1 MRKDLTFDPTSDV
14 RETQMTTG
22 KYSED
27 SRTETTHFGFEK
39 VRVDEKAGRI
49 AEVFDT
55 VSPKY
60 DIMNDVMSFGT
71 HRVVKWYAIKASNIK
86 PGSKVL
92 DIAAGTGDLTIL
104 ISKRVGPQGSV
115 ILSDINE
122 QMLEAG
128 RTRLARS
135 GAPDN
140 VQLLQADAEDLQFE
154 ENTFD
159 AVNIGYG
166 IRNFTHKTQALREIL
181 RVLKPCGQLTIVEFS
196 KPASKPLQLFADAYS
211 SLWPAFGK
219 IFVGDGKPYQY
230 LVGSIK
236 MHPDQETF
244 KSIMQDAGYAHVSYE
259 NLMGG
264 IAALHIGLKP
274 QT

>member
-1 MRKDLTFDPTSDV
+1 MTARKYN
-14 RETQMTTG
+14 E
-22 KYSED
+22 K
-27 SRTETTHFGFEK
+27 SRAETTHFGFEK
-39 VRVDEKAGRI
+39 VKVDEKAGRI

-60 DIMNDVMSFGT
+60 DIMNDVISFGT
-71 HRVVKWYAIKASNIK
+71 HRVAKWYAIKASNIK

-122 QMLEAG
+122 QMLQAG
-128 RTRLARS
+128 RARLAKTDIL
-135 GAPDN
+135 DN
-140 VQLLQADAEDLQFE
+140 VQFLQADAEDLQFE
-154 ENTFD
+154 DNTFD
-159 AVNIGYG
+159 AVTIGYG
-166 IRNFTHKTQALREIL
+166 IRNFTNKMQALQEIL
-181 RVLKPCGQLTIVEFS
+181 RVLKPGGQLTIIEFS
-196 KPASKPLQLFADAYS
+196 KPTSKPLQLMADAYS
-211 SLWPAFGK
+211 SLWPKFGE
-219 IFVGDGKPYQY
+219 ILVGNGKPYRY
-230 LVGSIK
+230 LVDSIK

-244 KSIMQDAGYAHVSYE
+244 KSMMQDAGYAHVNYE

-274 QT
+274 QA

>member
-1 MRKDLTFDPTSDV
+1 MITK
-14 RETQMTTG
+14 
-22 KYSED
+22 KYNED
-27 SRTETTHFGFEK
+27 DGAQITNFGFEK

-49 AEVFDT
+49 AAVFNT

-60 DIMNDVMSFGT
+60 DIMNDVISLGT
-71 HRVVKWYAIKASNIK
+71 HRAIKWYAIKASNIK

-122 QMLEAG
+122 QMLQEA
-128 RTRLARS
+128 RARLARAS
-135 GAPDN
+135 IPNN
-140 VQLLQADAEDLQFE
+140 VTFLQVNAEQMQFE
-154 ENTFD
+154 DNSFD
-159 AVNIGYG
+159 AVTIGYG
-166 IRNFTHKTQALREIL
+166 IRNFTNKMQALREIL
-181 RVLKPCGQLTIVEFS
+181 RVLKPGGQLTIIEFS
-196 KPASKPLQLFADAYS
+196 KPTSKPLKIMADAYS
-211 SLWPAFGK
+211 SLWPVFGE
-219 IFVGDGKPYQY
+219 ILVGNGKPYKY
-230 LVGSIK
+230 LVESIK

-244 KSIMQDAGYAHVSYE
+244 KSMMQDAGYAHVNYE

-274 QT
+274 QV

>member
-1 MRKDLTFDPTSDV
+1 
-14 RETQMTTG
+14 MTTR
-22 KYSED
+22 KYSEEGGA
-27 SRTETTHFGFEK
+27 ETTHFGFEK

-49 AEVFDT
+49 AEIFDT

-60 DIMNDVMSFGT
+60 DIMNDVISFGT
-71 HRVVKWYAIKASNIK
+71 HRVIKWYAIKASNIK

-122 QMLEAG
+122 QMLQAG
-128 RTRLARS
+128 RTRLAR
-135 GAPDN
+135 ADIPDN
-140 VQLLQADAEDLQFE
+140 VQFLQVDAEDLQFE
-154 ENTFD
+154 GNSFD
-159 AVNIGYG
+159 AVTIGYG
-166 IRNFTHKTQALREIL
+166 IRNFTNKMQALREIL
-181 RVLKPCGQLTIVEFS
+181 RVLKPGGQLTIIEFS
-196 KPASKPLQLFADAYS
+196 KPTFKPLQMMADAYS
-211 SLWPAFGK
+211 SLWPTFGE
-219 IFVGDGKPYQY
+219 IFVGNGKPYRY
-230 LVGSIK
+230 LVDSIK

-244 KSIMQDAGYAHVSYE
+244 KSMMQVAGYAHVNYE

-274 QT
+274 QV

>member
-1 MRKDLTFDPTSDV
+1 MISGEHSKEFRA
-14 RETQMTTG
+14 
-22 KYSED
+22 
-27 SRTETTHFGFEK
+27 ETTHFGFQK
-39 VRVDEKAGRI
+39 VRIDEKAGRI
-49 AEVFDT
+49 AEVFDV
-55 VSPKY
+55 VSPRY

-92 DIAAGTGDLTIL
+92 DIAAGTGDLTML

-128 RTRLARS
+128 RARLARA
-135 GAPDN
+135 GTPDN
-140 VQLLQADAEDLQFE
+140 VHFLQVDAEDLQFE

-159 AVNIGYG
+159 AVTIGYG
-166 IRNFTHKTQALREIL
+166 IRNFTDKMQALRQIL
-181 RVLKPCGQLTIVEFS
+181 RVLKPGGQLTIVEFS
-196 KPASKPLQLFADAYS
+196 KPASKPLQMMADAYS

-219 IFVGDGKPYQY
+219 IFVGNGKPYRY
-230 LVGSIK
+230 LVESIK

-244 KSIMQDAGYAHVSYE
+244 KSMMEDAGYAHVSYE
-259 NLMGG
+259 NLIGG

-274 QT
+274 QA

>member
-1 MRKDLTFDPTSDV
+1 
-14 RETQMTTG
+14 MTT
-22 KYSED
+22 
-27 SRTETTHFGFEK
+27 SRYREEGGAETTHFGFDK

-60 DIMNDVMSFGT
+60 DIMNDVISFGT
-71 HRVVKWYAIKASNIK
+71 HRVVKWYAINASNIK

-122 QMLEAG
+122 QMLQAG
-128 RTRLARS
+128 RARLAR
-135 GAPDN
+135 ADIPDN
-140 VQLLQADAEDLQFE
+140 VQFVRADAEDLQFE
-154 ENTFD
+154 DNTFD
-159 AVNIGYG
+159 SVTIGYG
-166 IRNFTHKTQALREIL
+166 IRNFTDKMQALREIL
-181 RVLKPCGQLTIVEFS
+181 RVLKPGGQLTIVEFS
-196 KPASKPLQLFADAYS
+196 KPTSKPLQLMADVYS
-211 SLWPAFGK
+211 SLWPTFGE
-219 IFVGDGKPYQY
+219 ILVGNSKPYRY
-230 LVGSIK
+230 LVDSIK

-244 KSIMQDAGYAHVSYE
+244 KSMIQDAGYTHVNYE

-274 QT
+274 QA

>member
-1 MRKDLTFDPTSDV
+1 
-14 RETQMTTG
+14 MTTS

-27 SRTETTHFGFEK
+27 GGAETTHFGFDK

-60 DIMNDVMSFGT
+60 DIMNDVISFGT
-71 HRVVKWYAIKASNIK
+71 HRVVKWYVIHASNIK

-122 QMLEAG
+122 QMLQAG
-128 RTRLARS
+128 RARV
-135 GAPDN
+135 ARADIPDN
-140 VQLLQADAEDLQFE
+140 VQFLRADAEDLQFE
-154 ENTFD
+154 DNTFD
-159 AVNIGYG
+159 SVTIGYG
-166 IRNFTHKTQALREIL
+166 IRNFTDKMQALREIL
-181 RVLKPCGQLTIVEFS
+181 RVLKPGGQLTIVEFS
-196 KPASKPLQLFADAYS
+196 KPTSKPLQLMADVYS
-211 SLWPAFGK
+211 RLWPTFGE
-219 IFVGDGKPYQY
+219 ILVGNSKPYRY
-230 LVGSIK
+230 LVESIK
-236 MHPDQETF
+236 MHPDQESF
-244 KSIMQDAGYAHVSYE
+244 KSMIQDAGYAHVNYE

-274 QT
+274 QA

>member
-1 MRKDLTFDPTSDV
+1 MTARKY
-14 RETQMTTG
+14 RE
-22 KYSED
+22 E
-27 SRTETTHFGFEK
+27 SRAETTHFGFEK
-39 VRVDEKAGRI
+39 VRVDEKAWRI

-60 DIMNDVMSFGT
+60 DIMNDVISFGT
-71 HRVVKWYAIKASNIK
+71 HRVAKWYAIKASNIK

-122 QMLEAG
+122 QMLQAG
-128 RTRLARS
+128 RARLARTDI
-135 GAPDN
+135 PDN
-140 VQLLQADAEDLQFE
+140 VQFLQADAEDLQFE
-154 ENTFD
+154 DNTFD
-159 AVNIGYG
+159 AVTIGYG
-166 IRNFTHKTQALREIL
+166 IRNFTNKMQSLQEIL
-181 RVLKPCGQLTIVEFS
+181 RVLKPGGQLTIIEFS
-196 KPASKPLQLFADAYS
+196 KPTSKPLQLMADAYS
-211 SLWPAFGK
+211 SLWPKFGE
-219 IFVGDGKPYQY
+219 ILVGNGKPYRY
-230 LVGSIK
+230 LVDPIK

-244 KSIMQDAGYAHVSYE
+244 KSMMQDAGYAHVNYE

-274 QT
+274 QA